1 MTMRQERKQP
11 QPSADEVLRTML
23 ATPPTPHVKKSKKKA
38 KKRK

>member
-1 MTMRQERKQP
+1 MKQERKQP
-11 QPSADEVLRTML
+11 PSANEVPRRML